1 MLHWVSLLVI
11 SLATPPGLAGTLPST
26 LILIGGGQR
35 PIAALQAGVGDAA
48 SPRLGVVA
56 WASGEEA
63 ETVRRFREELA
74 KLTPTPLEVAPS
86 LPKNSGS
93 FSPSELRAL
102 LIWIRTLDAIYF
114 TGGDQNRILDLF
126 RQHPEIPRTLQE
138 RYQAGLLRIAG
149 TSAGTAIQGE
159 RVFTGDEDLT
169 EINSGLQNLRPGLGA
184 LPGFIVDQ
192 HFLKRQRHNRLISAL
207 ISFPGLL
214 GLAIDEDTALVIE
227 HTRTGWRG
235 MTFGRGNNLVLIPQA
250 AQRLGAQSFEMH
262 LQAPGSCFS
271 WSQARQ
277 GISTCR

>member
-1 MLHWVSLLVI
+1 MLHWVTLLVI
-11 SLATPPGLAGTLPST
+11 SLATPPALAGTLPST

-35 PIAALQAGVGDAA
+35 PIAALQAWVGDAA

-63 ETVRRFREELA
+63 ETVRRFRVELA

-86 LPKNSGS
+86 LPKNSGN

-169 EINSGLQNLRPGLGA
+169 EIDAGLRNLRPGLGA

-227 HTRTGWRG
+227 HTKTGWRG
-235 MTFGRGNNLVLIPQA
+235 MTFGRGNNLVLIPRA

-262 LQAPGSCFS
+262 LQAPSSCFS